1 MDFKHVYTS
10 SKTYIILLIVALGLL
25 VFTASITY
33 LQILNMQ
40 KSSELVKHTLQV
52 YNAIGDLTTHYS
64 QAESEE
70 FREELL
76 KTGGAGMAFKNYR
89 EEGQTILD
97 SLKTLTSDNKE
108 QLARLESF
116 EVLLDKLYT
125 QLQQLDAVNF
135 KNSEEALSYSQS
147 QKMKINGTLYHLRNA
162 KNELLAYEQRLM
174 QEREV
179 NYNSHKSLAPLT
191 LLVLTFFALLVFV
204 LSFIRIYKNKR
215 RFRKSEAFLKNVL
228 STTDNVVNYYEP
240 IFNNNNDIID
250 FKILYAN
257 DCNRDYFGLEPD
269 EMIGDSVLNVFPF
282 LSENGEFN
290 KMKQCYLEQTK
301 EISDRQIV
309 VQDSNMWFESIVTPL
324 ADGILETARNTT
336 AEEEAKE
343 IQLAFKKRLESQN
356 LRLLDNRAFLGNIF
370 KSISHVVMHFKSIR
384 NTKGEIVDFKILFV
398 NERINPITGDLPEEL
413 KNRKVSKVFPDIFK
427 NGVFEH
433 LVNAIELNRPE
444 EYEVPHEKNGKTTW
458 FRATAIKLG
467 DGVTVTTRDITEEK
481 EKANQLIKLNEQLV
495 IRNSILTDAEKIA
508 KTGSFL
514 WYLESD
520 ITEISD
526 NFFQMLGYKAN
537 EFKPS
542 PETYKKFIHPDDLE
556 LVAEKTK
563 QSLTT
568 LKPNEYTYRVV
579 TKSGHVKYFKT
590 NGQFINKD
598 DETVMIGVV
607 QDVTQSIEAEEK
619 LRKSNLELL
628 QSNAELESFNRVA
641 SHDLQEPLRKIQL
654 FISRIEDKES
664 DRFSNKSLEY
674 FTKVKN
680 AGKRMQ
686 SLIQNLL
693 AYSRIDSTKTDF
705 ETVDLNLVLEKVL
718 DDLATN
724 INETQ
729 TSVHAD
735 ALPEIKGVFF
745 QMEQLFANLISN
757 AIKYRSSIETPV
769 IHIASEKIHAADI
782 PETFLKTSKQYHKIS
797 VMDNGIG
804 FDVKYA
810 DKIFEVFQRLH
821 QKNEYSGTGIGLA
834 ICKKIVENHNGY
846 IFATAKLGTG
856 AQFIMYLPA

>member
-64 QAESEE
+64 QAQSEE

-89 EEGQTILD
+89 EEGQIILN
-97 SLKTLTSDNKE
+97 SLKTLTSDNE
-108 QLARLESF
+108 DQLARLDSF
-116 EVLLDKLYT
+116 QVLLDKLYT

-179 NYNSHKSLAPLT
+179 NYNSYKSLAPLT
-191 LLVLTFFALLVFV
+191 LLILTFFALLVFV
-204 LSFIRIYKNKR
+204 LSFVRIYKNKR

-240 IFNNNNDIID
+240 IFNGNNDIID

-257 DCNRDYFGLEPD
+257 DCNRDYFGLEPE
-269 EMIGDSVLNVFPF
+269 EMIGNSVLNVFPF
-282 LSENGEFN
+282 LLENNEFN

-301 EISDRQIV
+301 EISDRHIV

-384 NTKGEIVDFKILFV
+384 DTNGEIVDFKILFV
-398 NERINPITGDLPEEL
+398 NERVNPITGDLPEDV
-413 KNRKVSKVFPDIFK
+413 KNKKVSKIFPDIFK

-433 LVNAIELNRPE
+433 LVNAIKLNRPE
-444 EYEVPHEKNGKTTW
+444 QYEVSHKKNGHTIW

-495 IRNSILTDAEKIA
+495 IRNSILTDAEKLA
-508 KTGSFL
+508 KIGSFL

-526 NFFQMLGYKAN
+526 NFFQMLGYSAD

-556 LVAEKTK
+556 LVEESTK
-563 QSLTT
+563 QSLAT
-568 LKPNEYTYRVV
+568 LKPNEFTYRVI
-579 TKSGHVKYFKT
+579 TKSGDVKYFKT
-590 NGQFINKD
+590 NGQFINKEE
-598 DETVMIGVV
+598 ETVMIGVV

-654 FISRIEDKES
+654 FISRIEDK
-664 DRFSNKSLEY
+664 DADGFSSKSLEY
-674 FTKVKN
+674 FAKVKN

-718 DDLATN
+718 DDLASN

-729 TSVHAD
+729 TTIHAV

-757 AIKYRSSIETPV
+757 AIKYRSTIDAPL
-769 IHIASEKIHAADI
+769 IHITSEKILSTDI
-782 PETFLKTSKQYHKIS
+782 PEPFLKTSKQYHKIS
-797 VMDNGIG
+797 VIDNGIG
-804 FDVKYA
+804 FEVKYA
-810 DKIFEVFQRLH
+810 EKIFEVFQRLH
-821 QKNEYSGTGIGLA
+821 QKTEYSGTGIGLA

-856 AQFIMYLPA
+856 AQFIIYLPA

>member
-1 MDFKHVYTS
+1 
-10 SKTYIILLIVALGLL
+10 
-25 VFTASITY
+25 
-33 LQILNMQ
+33 
-40 KSSELVKHTLQV
+40 
-52 YNAIGDLTTHYS
+52 
-64 QAESEE
+64 
-70 FREELL
+70 
-76 KTGGAGMAFKNYR
+76 
-89 EEGQTILD
+89 
-97 SLKTLTSDNKE
+97 
-108 QLARLESF
+108 
-116 EVLLDKLYT
+116 
-125 QLQQLDAVNF
+125 
-135 KNSEEALSYSQS
+135 
-147 QKMKINGTLYHLRNA
+147 
-162 KNELLAYEQRLM
+162 
-174 QEREV
+174 
-179 NYNSHKSLAPLT
+179 
-191 LLVLTFFALLVFV
+191 
-204 LSFIRIYKNKR
+204 
-215 RFRKSEAFLKNVL
+215 
-228 STTDNVVNYYEP
+228 
-240 IFNNNNDIID
+240 
-250 FKILYAN
+250 
-257 DCNRDYFGLEPD
+257 
-269 EMIGDSVLNVFPF
+269 
-282 LSENGEFN
+282 
-290 KMKQCYLEQTK
+290 
-301 EISDRQIV
+301 
-309 VQDSNMWFESIVTPL
+309 
-324 ADGILETARNTT
+324 
-336 AEEEAKE
+336 
-343 IQLAFKKRLESQN
+343 
-356 LRLLDNRAFLGNIF
+356 
-370 KSISHVVMHFKSIR
+370 
-384 NTKGEIVDFKILFV
+384 
-398 NERINPITGDLPEEL
+398 
-413 KNRKVSKVFPDIFK
+413 
-427 NGVFEH
+427 
-433 LVNAIELNRPE
+433 
-444 EYEVPHEKNGKTTW
+444 
-458 FRATAIKLG
+458 
-467 DGVTVTTRDITEEK
+467 
-481 EKANQLIKLNEQLV
+481 
-495 IRNSILTDAEKIA
+495 
-508 KTGSFL
+508 
-514 WYLESD
+514 
-520 ITEISD
+520 
-526 NFFQMLGYKAN
+526 
-537 EFKPS
+537 
-542 PETYKKFIHPDDLE
+542 
-556 LVAEKTK
+556 
-563 QSLTT
+563 TT

-769 IHIASEKIHAADI
+769 IHITSEKIHSADI